1 MRPRIQLLS
10 PDLIGRIL
18 REAFELLMS
27 PGVRVGSAVVE
38 LLRSAGVKV
47 DVAAGFADNV
57 ADSDAVAHIPESLV
71 RQCLASAPRDFY
83 LFNRQ
88 GEKAVHYGG
97 DDVHFDPGSC
107 CVQMLDPDTL
117 EARPSE
123 TRDLV
128 RIVQVTETLPQFAA
142 QSTAVVCSDARSD
155 ALLSNGASNGNQA
168 PSAIGDLYRLFVV
181 LQHSDK
187 PVVTGS
193 FSAAGLQGM
202 IDLLAADSGSPDK
215 LRQQPRAIFDVCPSP
230 PLNWSDFGSHN
241 LLDLARAGV
250 PAEIVSMPLAGGTAP
265 VTLAGS
271 VTQHAA
277 ETLAGITL
285 HQLAAPGSPVVWGGA
300 PAIFDMR
307 TGGAPMGAVETAML
321 NMACAEIG
329 KHLGLPTHGYLVAT
343 DSKLVDAQAGAE
355 SARSATLGA
364 LAGINMIS
372 GAGMLESLACFS
384 VEKLVIDAESIASAY
399 RLARGIE
406 VRSNEVRSNEVRDEV
421 RGDAFGDDARGEKI
435 PRETLATAM
444 FAQIGHSGE
453 FLKLKE
459 TRALF
464 RQEQHLPSPV
474 IDRSAR
480 GSEPAR
486 DVFTRARTRV
496 DELVS
501 KYRKPSLSEDV
512 LRKFQA
518 IVDREADRAAVEGT
532 DSAKNV
538 GAAQTTK

>member
-1 MRPRIQLLS
+1 M
-10 PDLIGRIL
+10 
-18 REAFELLMS
+18 
-27 PGVRVGSAVVE
+27 
-38 LLRSAGVKV
+38 
-47 DVAAGFADNV
+47 
-57 ADSDAVAHIPESLV
+57 

-83 LFNRQ
+83 LYNRQ

-107 CVQMLDPDTL
+107 CVQMLDPETL

-142 QSTAVVCSDARSD
+142 QSTAVVCSDALLSD
-155 ALLSNGASNGNQA
+155 ALLSNSNDACNGNEA

-215 LRQQPRAIFDVCPSP
+215 LRQQPRAVFDVCPSP
-230 PLNWSDFGSHN
+230 PLNWSEFGSHN
-241 LLDLARAGV
+241 LIDLARAGV

-285 HQLAAPGSPVVWGGA
+285 HQLAGPGSPVVWGGA

-321 NMACAEIG
+321 NMACAEVG

-355 SARSATLGA
+355 SARSAMLGA

-406 VRSNEVRSNEVRDEV
+406 V
-421 RGDAFGDDARGEKI
+421 
-435 PRETLATAM
+435 P
-444 FAQIGHSGE
+444 
-453 FLKLKE
+453 
-459 TRALF
+459 
-464 RQEQHLPSPV
+464 
-474 IDRSAR
+474 
-480 GSEPAR
+480 
-486 DVFTRARTRV
+486 
-496 DELVS
+496 
-501 KYRKPSLSEDV
+501 
-512 LRKFQA
+512 
-518 IVDREADRAAVEGT
+518 
-532 DSAKNV
+532 
-538 GAAQTTK
+538 

>member
-10 PDLIGRIL
+10 PELVGRIL

-27 PGVRVGSAVVE
+27 PGVRVGSTVVE
-38 LLRSAGVKV
+38 LLRSAGVEV
-47 DVAAGFADNV
+47 NDGIARI
-57 ADSDAVAHIPESLV
+57 SERLV
-71 RQCLASAPRDFY
+71 QQCLGSAPRDFY
-83 LFNRQ
+83 LYNRQ

-107 CVQMLDPDTL
+107 CVQVLDPDTL

-128 RIVQVTETLPQFAA
+128 RIVQVTEMLPQFSA
-142 QSTAVVCSDARSD
+142 QSTAVVCSDACSD
-155 ALLSNGASNGNQA
+155 GCSDRGA
-168 PSAIGDLYRLFVV
+168 PSAIGDLYRLFIV

-202 IDLLAADSGSPDK
+202 IDLLVADSGNAEK
-215 LRQQPRAIFDVCPSP
+215 LRQQPRAVFDVCPSP
-230 PLNWSDFGSHN
+230 PLNWSEFGSHN

-250 PAEIVSMPLAGGTAP
+250 PAEIVAMPLAGGTAP

-277 ETLAGITL
+277 EALAGITL
-285 HQLAAPGSPVVWGGA
+285 HQLAGPGSPIVWGGA

-321 NMACAEIG
+321 NMACAEVG

-343 DSKLVDAQAGAE
+343 DSKFVDAQAGAE
-355 SARSATLGA
+355 SARSAMLGA

-384 VEKLVIDAESIASAY
+384 VEKLVIDAESIASAQ

-406 VRSNEVRSNEVRDEV
+406 VRSDG
-421 RGDAFGDDARGEKI
+421 RG
-435 PRETLATAM
+435 PTLATAM
-444 FAQIGHSGE
+444 FAQTGLSGE
-453 FLKLKE
+453 FLQLKE

-480 GSEPAR
+480 GSEPPS
-486 DVFTRARTRV
+486 DIFTRARTRV
-496 DELVS
+496 DDLVS
-501 KYRKPSLSEDV
+501 KYRKPALPEDM

-518 IVDREADRAAVEGT
+518 IVAREADRA
-532 DSAKNV
+532 
-538 GAAQTTK
+538 GAAAELPGN

>member
-10 PDLIGRIL
+10 PELIGRIL

-27 PGVRVGSAVVE
+27 PGVRVGSAAVE
-38 LLRSAGVKV
+38 LLQSAGVEV
-47 DVAAGFADNV
+47 GAAVRVASNDRV
-57 ADSDAVAHIPESLV
+57 ARIPERLV
-71 RQCLASAPRDFY
+71 RQCLASAPPDFY
-83 LFNRQ
+83 LYNRQ

-117 EARPSE
+117 DARPSE

-142 QSTAVVCSDARSD
+142 QSTAVICSDAVV
-155 ALLSNGASNGNQA
+155 NGNQA

-215 LRQQPRAIFDVCPSP
+215 LRQQPRAVFDVCPSP
-230 PLNWSDFGSHN
+230 PLNWSEFGSHN

-285 HQLAAPGSPVVWGGA
+285 HQLAGPGSPIVWGGA

-321 NMACAEIG
+321 NMACAEVG

-406 VRSNEVRSNEVRDEV
+406 VSSDEVRSDK
-421 RGDAFGDDARGEKI
+421 ARGEKV

-444 FAQIGHSGE
+444 FAQIGLSGE

-480 GSEPAR
+480 GSEPAS
-486 DVFTRARTRV
+486 DVFTRARSRV

-518 IVDREADRAAVEGT
+518 IVDREADRAGLEGT
-532 DSAKNV
+532 ESGNNV
-538 GAAQTTK
+538 GAAPATK

>member
-1 MRPRIQLLS
+1 MRPRLQLLT

-27 PGVRVGSAVVE
+27 PGVRVGSAPVVE
-38 LLRSAGVKV
+38 LLRSAEVEVNDG
-47 DVAAGFADNV
+47 
-57 ADSDAVAHIPESLV
+57 VAHLPEPLV
-71 RQCLASAPRDFY
+71 RQCLASVPRDFY
-83 LFNRQ
+83 LYNRQ

-107 CVQMLDPDTL
+107 CVQVLDPDTL

-123 TRDLV
+123 TLDLV
-128 RIVQVTETLPQFAA
+128 RIVQVTEMLPQFAA
-142 QSTAVVCSDARSD
+142 QSTAVVCSDACSD
-155 ALLSNGASNGNQA
+155 RDAS
-168 PSAIGDLYRLFVV
+168 SAIGDLYRLLIV

-193 FSAAGLQGM
+193 FSAAGLAGM
-202 IDLLAADSGSPDK
+202 IDLLAADSGGRDN
-215 LRQQPRAIFDVCPSP
+215 LRQKPRAIFDVCPSP
-230 PLNWSDFGSHN
+230 PLNWSEFGSHN

-277 ETLAGITL
+277 EVLAGITL
-285 HQLAAPGSPVVWGGA
+285 HQLAAPGSPIVWGGA

-321 NMACAEIG
+321 NMACAEVG

-343 DSKLVDAQAGAE
+343 DSKFVDAQAGAE
-355 SARSATLGA
+355 SARSAMLGA
-364 LAGINMIS
+364 LTGINMIS
-372 GAGMLESLACFS
+372 GAGMLESLACHS
-384 VEKLVIDAESIASAY
+384 VEKLVIDAESIASTY
-399 RLARGIE
+399 RLLRGIE
-406 VRSNEVRSNEVRDEV
+406 TRD
-421 RGDAFGDDARGEKI
+421 
-435 PRETLATAM
+435 ETLATAAL
-444 FAQIGHSGE
+444 AQTGLSGE

-464 RQEQHLPSPV
+464 RQEQHLPSAI

-480 GSEPAR
+480 GSEPPT
-486 DVFTRARTRV
+486 DVFTRARARV

-501 KYRKPSLSEDV
+501 KYQKPSLSDDV
-512 LRKFQA
+512 LQKFQA
-518 IVDREADRAAVEGT
+518 IVDREAERAAVAL
-532 DSAKNV
+532 SKN
-538 GAAQTTK
+538 

>member
-1 MRPRIQLLS
+1 MRPGIQLLD
-10 PDLIGRIL
+10 PDLMGRIL
-18 REAFELLMS
+18 REAFELLTN

-38 LLRSAGVKV
+38 VLSSSGVEV
-47 DVAAGFADNV
+47 HDGVAR
-57 ADSDAVAHIPESLV
+57 IPEALV
-71 RQCLASAPRDFY
+71 RQCLESAPRDFY
-83 LFNRQ
+83 LYNRR
-88 GEKAVHYGG
+88 GERVVHYGA
-97 DDVHFDPGSC
+97 DDVQFDPGSC
-107 CVQMLDPDTL
+107 CVQMLDPDTM

-128 RIVQVTETLPQFAA
+128 RLVQVAEMLPQFAA
-142 QSTAVVCSDARSD
+142 QSTAVVCSD
-155 ALLSNGASNGNQA
+155 A

-187 PVVTGS
+187 PVITGS
-193 FSAAGLQGM
+193 FSAAGLAGM
-202 IDLLAADSGSPDK
+202 IDLLVADSGSRDQ
-215 LRQQPRAIFDVCPSP
+215 LRRQPRAVFDVCPSP
-230 PLNWSDFGSHN
+230 PLNWSEFGSHN

-277 ETLAGITL
+277 EALAGITL
-285 HQLAAPGSPVVWGGA
+285 HQLAGPGSPIVWGGA

-321 NMACAEIG
+321 NMACAEVG
-329 KHLGLPTHGYLVAT
+329 KHLSLPTHGYLVAT
-343 DSKLVDAQAGAE
+343 DSKFVDAQAGAE
-355 SARSATLGA
+355 SARSAMLGA

-372 GAGMLESLACFS
+372 GAGMLESLACHS
-384 VEKLVIDAESIASAY
+384 VEKLVIDAESIASAQ
-399 RLARGIE
+399 RLKRGIE
-406 VRSNEVRSNEVRDEV
+406 IRDDEA
-421 RGDAFGDDARGEKI
+421 GDG
-435 PRETLATAM
+435 TLATAM
-444 FAQIGHSGE
+444 FAQTGLSGE

-464 RQEQHLPSPV
+464 RREQYLPSPV

-480 GSEPAR
+480 GSEPPS
-486 DVFTRARTRV
+486 DVFTRARARV

-501 KYRKPSLSEDV
+501 KYRKPSLSENV

-518 IVDREADRAAVEGT
+518 IVEREANQAYIVPCG
-532 DSAKNV
+532 
-538 GAAQTTK
+538 

>member
-10 PDLIGRIL
+10 AELISRIL

-27 PGVRVGSAVVE
+27 PGVRVGSAVIE
-38 LLRSAGVKV
+38 LLQSAGVEV
-47 DVAAGFADNV
+47 NDGIAR
-57 ADSDAVAHIPESLV
+57 IPEPLV
-71 RQCLASAPRDFY
+71 RECLASVPRDFY
-83 LFNRQ
+83 LYNRR

-97 DDVHFDPGSC
+97 DDVQFDPGSC

-142 QSTAVVCSDARSD
+142 QSTAVVCSDND
-155 ALLSNGASNGNQA
+155 A

-181 LQHSDK
+181 LQYSDK

-202 IDLLAADSGSPDK
+202 IDLLAADSGSADR
-215 LRQQPRAIFDVCPSP
+215 LRQQPRAVFDVCPSP
-230 PLNWSDFGSHN
+230 PLNWSEFGSHN

-250 PAEIVSMPLAGGTAP
+250 PVQIVSMPLAGGTAP

-277 ETLAGITL
+277 EVLAGITL
-285 HQLAAPGSPVVWGGA
+285 HQLAGPGSPVVWGGA

-321 NMACAEIG
+321 NMACAEVG

-355 SARSATLGA
+355 SARSAMLGA

-384 VEKLVIDAESIASAY
+384 VEKLVIDAESIASAQ

-406 VRSNEVRSNEVRDEV
+406 VRGEEV
-421 RGDAFGDDARGEKI
+421 RGDDVGSES
-435 PRETLATAM
+435 LATAM
-444 FAQIGHSGE
+444 FAQTGLSGE
-453 FLKLKE
+453 FLKQKE

-464 RQEQHLPSPV
+464 RQEQYLPSLV

-480 GSEPAR
+480 GSEPPS
-486 DVFTRARTRV
+486 DVFTRARARV
-496 DELVS
+496 DELVG
-501 KYRKPSLSEDV
+501 KYQKPSLPEGV

-518 IVDREADRAAVEGT
+518 IVNREADHEADREADRAGVALPR
-532 DSAKNV
+532 N
-538 GAAQTTK
+538 

>member
-10 PDLIGRIL
+10 PELVGRIL

-38 LLRSAGVKV
+38 LLRSAGVEIGAAANEG
-47 DVAAGFADNV
+47 VAR
-57 ADSDAVAHIPESLV
+57 IPERLV
-71 RQCLASAPRDFY
+71 QQCLASVPRDFY
-83 LFNRQ
+83 LYNRQ

-107 CVQMLDPDTL
+107 CVQMLDPGTL

-128 RIVQVTETLPQFAA
+128 RIVQVTEMLPQFAA
-142 QSTAVVCSDARSD
+142 QSTAVVCNDACSD
-155 ALLSNGASNGNQA
+155 SNL
-168 PSAIGDLYRLFVV
+168 PSAIGDLYRLFIV

-187 PVVTGS
+187 PIVTGS

-202 IDLLAADSGSPDK
+202 IDLLVADSGSPEK
-215 LRQQPRAIFDVCPSP
+215 LRQQPRAVFDVCPSP
-230 PLNWSDFGSHN
+230 PLNWSEFGSHN

-277 ETLAGITL
+277 EVLAGITL
-285 HQLAAPGSPVVWGGA
+285 HQLARPGSPIVWGGA

-321 NMACAEIG
+321 NMACAEVG

-355 SARSATLGA
+355 SARSAMLGA

-384 VEKLVIDAESIASAY
+384 VEKLVIDAESIASAQ

-406 VRSNEVRSNEVRDEV
+406 VRSDDV
-421 RGDAFGDDARGEKI
+421 RGQ
-435 PRETLATAM
+435 TLATAM
-444 FAQIGHSGE
+444 FAQTGLSGE
-453 FLKLKE
+453 FLQLKE

-480 GSEPAR
+480 GAELPT
-486 DVFTRARTRV
+486 DVFTRASTRV
-496 DELVS
+496 DDLVS
-501 KYRKPSLSEDV
+501 KYRKPALPEDV

-518 IVDREADRAAVEGT
+518 ILAREADRADVAP
-532 DSAKNV
+532 
-538 GAAQTTK
+538 